1 MSSKQLGAAVAAWW
15 IAMSGNM
22 MAQQVPAIDLTK
34 WGAVTA
40 PVYGMQEPNP
50 NYPGADVFAGPN
62 KFGSYYAGVLPNGKI
77 VKPAG
82 ISIQVGMN
90 PMGVAVTPDSKF
102 IITSNDDERE
112 GGYASYQST
121 KNLGGYSISVI
132 DAATMK
138 VLTTYQSSATFYI
151 GLQITGTGPYTI
163 FASGGPNNT
172 VMTFSV
178 SADGTSVTPGS
189 SIVIP
194 PTLPVNGGYVSNYR
208 PDAGFQYKDANGNG
222 ASVPS
227 QFSTAGAAIT
237 YPAGSTLSPDG
248 KFLYV
253 ACNVD
258 NSVAVIDTASKTLIR
273 QQPAGYF
280 PYTVAVSGDGQKIAV
295 SNWGMTEYKF
305 YDANYDSTG
314 TLTNINTT
322 AQNYPDGFYVPLTD
336 TVGKNPKTSSVS
348 LYDAAGGDAR
358 NLQLRQ
364 SVYMGHPLDSLFN
377 VGDTHPSAMAVVR
390 NPKQEIL
397 YTLKSN
403 SDAIGMIDMATGLQ
417 LADYDIA
424 PLPLKAS
431 DGHTLHGTYPGAIA
445 VSPDGTRAY
454 ITEGG
459 LNSVL
464 VLDTTNPASPRQL
477 GRIPTGWYPIG
488 VTVSPDGKKLYIT
501 NAKGI
506 GEDINPATDTTVANA
521 PTGVASDTRVDSN
534 FIFGSLQQV
543 DLTNTTVDQ
552 TALTQNFMIQDATKL
567 DTSVVPLGGA
577 ASSKIKHVFFIIHEN
592 KTFDSM
598 LGNRPEFGKF
608 ASTTFNDIKGAPYSN
623 QQYTGVSINTQT
635 LATTFAVAANY
646 YADSEESDAGH
657 QFNAS
662 GTSTDY
668 TQKTLLNKT
677 GRGLLANKNFE
688 PEDYPESGYIFNNA
702 ARNGVSFKDYGA
714 MVRIQGTDTGTTTPT
729 STNDIFSGNLGFPQ
743 LDSAALNTVLPL
755 NNLGDVSSPVYG
767 LGQSYFMAL
776 PILTVL
782 GTNNPSG
789 EPRIDLN
796 YPGYN
801 FNISDQRRAQ
811 EFITDFDRMV
821 RAGTLPQYIYLYQP
835 NDHTGGV
842 QAPNQKGVYAGA
854 ASEVADGDVGLGMVV
869 QHIMQSPVYY
879 DAATSTGSAIFM
891 TYDDAQATLDHIHPH
906 RSLAIVISPFAKPG
920 YISKRHYSTA
930 SIVKTEELLLG
941 LPPNNLGDLVATDMR
956 DMFQSTYNGI
966 TAAQV
971 PVTRSIPFSATPFG
985 DRIYRMV
992 KNLDLSRPDSDSLRL
1007 GILCRLSMQAD
1018 ALYKEA
1024 AAKRKFDRKFKA
1036 EEKKLLEQAVKVV
1049 NTKMP
1054 KDWDDK

>member
-1 MSSKQLGAAVAAWW
+1 MSSKQLGAAIAAYW
-15 IAMSGNM
+15 IALSGNM
-22 MAQQVPAIDLTK
+22 MAQQAPVIDLTK

-40 PVYGMQEPNP
+40 PVYGMQEPNA

-82 ISIQVGMN
+82 TTIQVGMN

-121 KNLGGYSISVI
+121 KNVGGYSISVI

-138 VLTTYQSSATFYI
+138 VLTTFQSSATFYI
-151 GLQITGTGPYTI
+151 GLQIAGTGPYTV

-178 SADGTSVTPGS
+178 SADGTSITQGPG
-189 SIVIP
+189 IVIP

-208 PDAGFQYKDANGNG
+208 ADAGFQYKDPNGNG

-227 QFSTAGAAIT
+227 QFSNAGAAIS

-258 NSVAVIDTASKTLIR
+258 NSVAVIDTTTLKLIR

-280 PYTVAVSGDGQKIAV
+280 PYTVAVSANGQKVAV
-295 SNWGMTEYKF
+295 SNWGVTEYKF
-305 YDANYDSTG
+305 FDANYDSNG
-314 TLTNINTT
+314 VLNNINNT

-348 LYDAAGGDAR
+348 LYDAANGDAR
-358 NLQLRQ
+358 YLQLRQ
-364 SVYMGHPLDSLFN
+364 SVYMGHPLDSLYN

-390 NPKQEIL
+390 NTKQEIL
-397 YTLKSN
+397 YTLKAN
-403 SDAIGMIDMATGLQ
+403 ADAIGMIDMATGVQ
-417 LADYDIA
+417 LADYDLA

-431 DGHTLHGTYPGAIA
+431 DGHALHGTYPGAIA
-445 VSPDGTRAY
+445 VSPDGTRVY
-454 ITEGG
+454 IAEAG

-464 VLDTTNPASPRQL
+464 ALDTTNPTAPRQL
-477 GRIPTGWYPIG
+477 GRIGTGWYPIA
-488 VTVSPDGKKLYIT
+488 VAVSPDGKSLYVT

-506 GEDINPATDTTVANA
+506 GADINPATDTTVANA

-534 FIFGSLQQV
+534 FIFGSLQKV
-543 DLTNTTVDQ
+543 DLTSTTFDQ
-552 TALTQNFMIQDATKL
+552 TPLTQNFTIQDTTKL
-567 DTSVVPLGGA
+567 DASVVPLGGA
-577 ASSKIKHVFFIIHEN
+577 ASSKINHVFFIIHEN

-608 ASTTFNDIKGAPYSN
+608 ASTTFNDIKGAPYTN
-623 QQYTGVSINTQT
+623 QQYTGVAINTQT
-635 LATTFAVAANY
+635 LATKFATAVNF
-646 YADSEESDAGH
+646 YADAEESDAGH

-662 GTSTDY
+662 GTTSDY
-668 TQKTLLNKT
+668 TQKTLLNKS

-688 PEDYPESGYIFNNA
+688 PEDYPEAGYIFNNA

-714 MVRIQGTDTGTTTPT
+714 MVRIQGTDTGTTSPT
-729 STNDIFSGNLGFPQ
+729 IVNDIFSGNLGFPQ
-743 LDSAALNTVLPL
+743 LDSTNLNTVLPL
-755 NNLGDVSSPVYG
+755 NNLGDVNSPVYG

-776 PILTVL
+776 PVLSVL
-782 GTNNPSG
+782 GTNNPNG
-789 EPRIDLN
+789 EPRLDLN

-811 EFITDFDRMV
+811 EFIADFDRMV
-821 RAGTLPQYIYLYQP
+821 RTGTLPQFIYLYQP

-842 QAPNQKGVYAGA
+842 QAPNQKGVYNGA

-869 QHIMQSPVYY
+869 QHIMGSPVYY
-879 DAATSTGSAIFM
+879 NATTGKGSAIFV

-906 RSLAIVISPFAKPG
+906 RSLAFMISPYAKPG
-920 YISKRHYSTA
+920 YVAKRHYSTA

-971 PVTRSIPFSATPFG
+971 QVTRSIPFTTSAFG
-985 DRIYRMV
+985 DRIYRLA

-1007 GILCRLSMQAD
+1007 GMICRLSMQAD

-1024 AAKRKFDRKFKA
+1024 AAKKKFDSKFKA
-1036 EEKKLLEQAVKVV
+1036 EQKKLFTEAIKIV